1 MHEDY
6 VSYEVAKLLKEKK
19 FHWNCHVCYDPR
31 GESKELLVQEGIS
44 NVCYSVVY
52 AAPTLYMAQK
62 WLRETYAIYIVVKP
76 HYSEKYEIVEF
87 EYEIYSYDG
96 MVIDKSAPIKSE
108 EYYEFFT
115 ECMDNAIL
123 EALKLI

>member
-1 MHEDY
+1 MNEDY
-6 VSYEVAKLLKEKK
+6 VSYEVAKQLKEKK

-62 WLRETYAIYIVVKP
+62 WLRVEKDIHIMIDVCASGYYAVLWKTNGTFIKTLVDKGPNDGGVWDT
-76 HYSEKYEIVEF
+76 F
-87 EYEIYSYDG
+87 EEALQTG
-96 MVIDKSAPIKSE
+96 
-108 EYYEFFT
+108 
-115 ECMDNAIL
+115 IL

>member
-1 MHEDY
+1 MNEDY
-6 VSYEVAKLLKEKK
+6 VSYEVAKLLNKKGFDINTGTFYGNGGVLYHGSLAFHSCIRKE
-19 FHWNCHVCYDPR
+19 YGSYP
-31 GESKELLVQEGIS
+31 
-44 NVCYSVVY
+44 
-52 AAPTLYMAQK
+52 APPLHMAQK

-115 ECMDNAIL
+115 ECMNNAIL

>member
-1 MHEDY
+1 MNEDY
-6 VSYEVAKLLKEKK
+6 VSYEVAKLLKENG
-19 FHWNCHVCYDPR
+19 FNWYCHAHYVPNSEVLSHSLGVSNTYD
-31 GESKELLVQEGIS
+31 VD
-44 NVCYSVVY
+44 VY

-115 ECMDNAIL
+115 ECMNNAIL
-123 EALKLI
+123 EALKLT

>member
-1 MHEDY
+1 MNEDY

-19 FHWNCHVCYDPR
+19 FHWNCHACYDPR

-62 WLRETYAIYIVVKP
+62 WLREEKEIHIMNDVCASGYYAVLWKTNGTFIKTMADKGPNDGGVWDTY
-76 HYSEKYEIVEF
+76 EQCLN
-87 EYEIYSYDG
+87 D
-96 MVIDKSAPIKSE
+96 
-108 EYYEFFT
+108 
-115 ECMDNAIL
+115 AIL